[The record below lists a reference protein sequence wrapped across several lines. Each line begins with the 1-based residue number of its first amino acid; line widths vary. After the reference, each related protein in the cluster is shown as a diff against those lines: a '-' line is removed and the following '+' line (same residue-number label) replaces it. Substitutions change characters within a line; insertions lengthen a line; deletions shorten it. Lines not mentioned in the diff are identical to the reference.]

1 MAAPIMA
8 IAKFMGGRKA
18 QGKVL
23 SFMTKLYRGAKK
35 GPVSG
40 FGEKVSKSGMT
51 KAWGKDSF
59 TGKINTSGKLKIGS
73 GAFNKAKYYSGRA
86 ISGSAKR
93 AAPIGAHIKKHRKAY
108 GWGATGAA
116 AWDILDND

>member
-8 IAKFMGGRKA
+8 IARFISGRKG
-18 QGKVL
+18 QEKVHG
-23 SFMTKLYRGAKK
+23 FMRKLYKK
-35 GPVSG
+35 SPVSD

-59 TGKINTSGKLKIGS
+59 RGKINTSGKMKIGS